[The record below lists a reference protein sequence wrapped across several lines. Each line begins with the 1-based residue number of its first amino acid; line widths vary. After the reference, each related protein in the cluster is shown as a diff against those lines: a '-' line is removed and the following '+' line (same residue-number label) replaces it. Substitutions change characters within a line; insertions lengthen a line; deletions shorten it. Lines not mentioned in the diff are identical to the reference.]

1 MDANS
6 DGRVSEDEF
15 VKACLNQESISKML
29 ILKAIGIFVG
39 KDWIVLA
46 IYSKNCDQKTQMALY
61 FFCIFL
67 RILIICSSD
76 KISTNIVNAIFALYF
91 IVLLFNLSD
100 RNLFGEAEGSEILH
114 ELQYSLFLIWYS
126 DFPILD

>member
-39 KDWIVLA
+39 KD
-46 IYSKNCDQKTQMALY
+46 
-61 FFCIFL
+61 
-67 RILIICSSD
+67 
-76 KISTNIVNAIFALYF
+76 
-91 IVLLFNLSD
+91 
-100 RNLFGEAEGSEILH
+100 
-114 ELQYSLFLIWYS
+114 
-126 DFPILD
+126 